1 MASIIAAST
10 TDELLTQLGEEYA
23 EWAVT
28 IDKEGYDLAKLKAT
42 SVENL
47 VADIGLPN
55 SIATGIYEALHKPSI
70 DTSGPGIIVFYRALR
85 AIDDEVAQGVCD
97 IFTSAIIEN
106 GPERDGFKNSIETIE
121 DDNLKN
127 FALTIYDLM
136 IMAAMTL
143 DGMEAAKEYC
153 RELMSS
159 FKECLKETDE
169 EKFKVAFSS
178 GFKLETLDRVVIEK
192 KPVASNSSN
201 EFGGGSYYLEL
212 FTIGSRVDYFMV
224 GKSTAIDKLES
235 VDDEILDQS
244 LVDRWNGYKNDGN
257 EDIDALLAETE
268 ELLKSNP
275 FSDLGEDVEAK
286 VREALKSGK
295 SFLDQLEEEERNLE
309 DDDKDDDKDDDEDV
323 TPSYRRASGAYED
336 DDEDV
341 TYRRASTGRAS
352 TTVDDDGCDY

>member
-1 MASIIAAST
+1 MASIISAST
-10 TDELLTQLGEEYA
+10 TDELLTKLGEEYV

-42 SVENL
+42 SIENL

-55 SIATGIYEALHKPSI
+55 NIATGIYEALHKPSI

-85 AIDDEVAQGVCD
+85 AIDDEVAQGMCD

-127 FALTIYDLM
+127 FALKVYDLM
-136 IMAAMTL
+136 IEAAKPL
-143 DGMEAAKEYC
+143 DGVEAAKEYS

-159 FKECLKETDE
+159 FKGCLKETEE

-178 GFKLETLDRVVIEK
+178 GFNLETLERVVIEK
-192 KPVASNSSN
+192 KPVPSTSSTVS
-201 EFGGGSYYLEL
+201 EG
-212 FTIGSRVDYFMV
+212 
-224 GKSTAIDKLES
+224 
-235 VDDEILDQS
+235 
-244 LVDRWNGYKNDGN
+244 
-257 EDIDALLAETE
+257 
-268 ELLKSNP
+268 
-275 FSDLGEDVEAK
+275 
-286 VREALKSGK
+286 
-295 SFLDQLEEEERNLE
+295 
-309 DDDKDDDKDDDEDV
+309 DDKDGDDKDGDDKDGDDKDGDDDDEDF
-323 TPSYRRASGAYED
+323 TYRRASTAYED

-352 TTVDDDGCDY
+352 TTGDDYGDDY